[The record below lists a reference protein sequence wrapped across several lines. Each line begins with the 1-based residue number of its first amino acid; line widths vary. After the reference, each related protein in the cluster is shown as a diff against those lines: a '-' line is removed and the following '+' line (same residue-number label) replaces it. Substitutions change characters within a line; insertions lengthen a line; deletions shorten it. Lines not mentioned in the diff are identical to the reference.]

1 MGVAVR
7 RSAVP
12 RRPSNRQGVL
22 RQPQETLDRSADHGA
37 RIIHGLSLWNANVHA
52 RTGWKKRRPLTA
64 KTGHASWQK
73 DRLPAVSPKFNYCL
87 LDAICLPMIGVAVD
101 SPDTESFARKLSGP
115 WRKSAVHSCRQQL
128 SHFEELL
135 AARTS
140 ASFRSRCLDQTIE
153 PAPAR

>member
-22 RQPQETLDRSADHGA
+22 RQPQKTLDRSADHGA

-73 DRLPAVSPKFNYCL
+73 DRLPAVSPKFQL
-87 LDAICLPMIGVAVD
+87 LPFRRYLLTDDRGRHRQSGYGKLCAEALGTMAKECSPFLPAA
-101 SPDTESFARKLSGP
+101 TFSF
-115 WRKSAVHSCRQQL
+115 
-128 SHFEELL
+128 
-135 AARTS
+135 
-140 ASFRSRCLDQTIE
+140 
-153 PAPAR
+153 

>member
-37 RIIHGLSLWNANVHA
+37 RIIHGLSLWNANVYA

-73 DRLPAVSPKFNYCL
+73 DRLPAGSPKFNYCL
-87 LDAICLPMIGVAVD
+87 VDAICLPMIGVAVR
-101 SPDTESFARKLSGP
+101 SPETECVARNLAGA
-115 WRKSAVHSCRQQL
+115 RLKSLV
-128 SHFEELL
+128 
-135 AARTS
+135 
-140 ASFRSRCLDQTIE
+140 
-153 PAPAR
+153 

>member
-22 RQPQETLDRSADHGA
+22 RQPQKTLDRSADHGA

-52 RTGWKKRRPLTA
+52 RTGWKKRLPLTT

-73 DRLPAVSPKFNYCL
+73 DRLAAVSPKFNYCL
-87 LDAICLPMIGVAVD
+87 LDVICLPMIG
-101 SPDTESFARKLSGP
+101 SPWAIRIRNVSRRLSGP
-115 WRKSAVHSCRQQL
+115 WQKNTVHSTGSNFLILRSCRRRERQQI
-128 SHFEELL
+128 SG
-135 AARTS
+135 S
-140 ASFRSRCLDQTIE
+140 ND
-153 PAPAR
+153 